1 MSPPLRL
8 SFTRMLAVRLY
19 IFDVAASDA
28 DYHRDD
34 EPVPVGDY
42 RLDQVV
48 HRESNVFLLLYV
60 VIRGVRFDIVGC
72 HALIVKIIG

>member
-1 MSPPLRL
+1 
-8 SFTRMLAVRLY
+8 MLLLEMVKFY
-19 IFDVAASDA
+19 
-28 DYHRDD
+28 
-34 EPVPVGDY
+34 
-42 RLDQVV
+42 V